1 MQPDFCNQKLKTP
14 IDQEEKPVHHLPDQG
29 VTEKNTANLANEI
42 LSDEEK
48 ALGDV
53 TITGPQ
59 TAIALPEGVKYV
71 GATLSLKSET
81 SVSLYFTSETA
92 LTFLAGDKTVET
104 VSSGSYQI
112 ARIRGIAARELHD
125 SFTLNITAGGA
136 QGSVVYS
143 PMTYCR
149 NALSSSDAN
158 LVNTVKA
165 LYLYWAEAN
174 KFFN

>member
-104 VSSGSYQI
+104 VC
-112 ARIRGIAARELHD
+112 IRGIAARELHD